1 MKYILL
7 STVVLILLL
16 SEDTCAQVT
25 IKTGYISSS
34 RYKNEDGQE
43 TDGRGDLRFV
53 EGNVNIPV
61 SQKMNERN
69 QPTIWMISAGGSYT
83 AMNNKNLHSYI
94 DIDQIINMQ
103 LSITNIRPIS
113 KKWFLLTTVGAGVYT
128 ASDVKL
134 KNVLGQGGAIF
145 IRQFKPNLSL
155 GLVWL

>member
-113 KKWFLLTTVGAGVYT
+113 KKWFLLTTVGAGVIP
-128 ASDVKL
+128 L
-134 KNVLGQGGAIF
+134 LM
-145 IRQFKPNLSL
+145 
-155 GLVWL
+155 